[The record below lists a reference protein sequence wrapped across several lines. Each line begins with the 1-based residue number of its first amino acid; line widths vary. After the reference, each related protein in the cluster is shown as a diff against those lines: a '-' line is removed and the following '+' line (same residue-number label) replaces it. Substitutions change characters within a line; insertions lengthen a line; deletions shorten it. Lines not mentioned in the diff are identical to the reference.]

1 MQTERWRE
9 TIYIKRKIES
19 YHSKRS
25 KELMIEICDE
35 FESRSKVGQT
45 IYELKMLFQI
55 KHAKWKE
62 LEGRPIFLNSSICNY
77 IETVT
82 RSIRPEFGRNT
93 IQKMEIKTKYGPED
107 IIVIEWSL
115 ATEKELAR

>member
-1 MQTERWRE
+1 
-9 TIYIKRKIES
+9 
-19 YHSKRS
+19 
-25 KELMIEICDE
+25 MIEICDE

-62 LEGRPIFLNSSICNY
+62 LDGKTIFLESLLGNY

-82 RSIRPEFGRNT
+82 RSIKPEYGRNT
-93 IQKMEIKTKYGPED
+93 IQKMVIETKYGPEN